1 MSLLK
6 WAELR
11 EEEFEDAARAANGLC
26 IVPVGCY
33 EMHGQHLPVR
43 TDVYQAEAVANA
55 AAELE
60 TAVVFPAFE
69 FGAVH
74 SLVEW
79 KGAIRLDPHLM
90 LDLLE
95 NYCTEIARQGFDKI
109 LLVNHHGGNGG
120 FLGYF
125 TGMLSHKHRDFSVI
139 SVYPSV
145 LFDRDI
151 LPNVEKHGL
160 SYYPELTEED
170 LDVIRD
176 VVENKHVSGHAC
188 MSETCQMLAIHPE
201 LVRLDRLGRVS
212 GLPTHKGDRFVE
224 AGVVI
229 QGWEL
234 NFPNS
239 YASTDP
245 VRATA
250 NIGRLLIRLKAELVA
265 KAARVFKEDNRYFVE
280 ERERKRPYYPE
291 N

>member
-1 MSLLK
+1 
-6 WAELR
+6 
-11 EEEFEDAARAANGLC
+11 
-26 IVPVGCY
+26 
-33 EMHGQHLPVR
+33 
-43 TDVYQAEAVANA
+43 
-55 AAELE
+55 
-60 TAVVFPAFE
+60 
-69 FGAVH
+69 
-74 SLVEW
+74 
-79 KGAIRLDPHLM
+79 
-90 LDLLE
+90 
-95 NYCTEIARQGFDKI
+95 
-109 LLVNHHGGNGG
+109 
-120 FLGYF
+120 
-125 TGMLSHKHRDFSVI
+125 
-139 SVYPSV
+139 
-145 LFDRDI
+145 
-151 LPNVEKHGL
+151 
-160 SYYPELTEED
+160 
-170 LDVIRD
+170 
-176 VVENKHVSGHAC
+176 
-188 MSETCQMLAIHPE
+188 MSETCQMLAIRPD